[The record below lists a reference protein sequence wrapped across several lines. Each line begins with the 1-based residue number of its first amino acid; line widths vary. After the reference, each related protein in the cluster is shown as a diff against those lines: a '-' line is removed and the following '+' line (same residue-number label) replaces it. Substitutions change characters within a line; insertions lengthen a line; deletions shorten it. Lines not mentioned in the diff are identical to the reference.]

1 MSDTKAYPLSV
12 SWLGSDS
19 DWFKFISKGH
29 HDFKAFMDQA
39 RGEDEHDAAMVKFIA
54 HDWLRVVP
62 DATGEYPSFYHP
74 AKPGARGAFPVTI
87 ASKHELENGVSING

>member
-39 RGEDEHDAAMVKFIA
+39 RGEGHGGS
-54 HDWLRVVP
+54 L
-62 DATGEYPSFYHP
+62 
-74 AKPGARGAFPVTI
+74 
-87 ASKHELENGVSING
+87 